1 MSVGIGPAAPCG
13 PNNRADRRRTAN
25 AYGRATERSELSV
38 REIGCKARLLSLLIQ
53 PIVSPPGD
61 KAYEGIYL
69 RVLMQCSA
77 QEVYTARHRTG
88 AIAPGP
94 IPGGMYA

>member
-1 MSVGIGPAAPCG
+1 MLLEWQLKEQYVQ
-13 PNNRADRRRTAN
+13 
-25 AYGRATERSELSV
+25 
-38 REIGCKARLLSLLIQ
+38 EIGCSSWLLAAHTQ

-88 AIAPGP
+88 AIAPVP
-94 IPGGMYA
+94 IPGGI